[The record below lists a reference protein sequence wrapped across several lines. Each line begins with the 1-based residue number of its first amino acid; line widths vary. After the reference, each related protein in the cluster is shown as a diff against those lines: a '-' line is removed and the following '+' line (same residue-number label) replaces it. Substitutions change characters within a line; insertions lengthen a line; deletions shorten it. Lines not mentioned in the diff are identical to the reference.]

1 MDIRLTMEE
10 AEEVLFALALRSKQ
24 SRLSPLGQ
32 RTALAIGER
41 LDHLFT
47 AYFGWDKH
55 DRMAHMRKPIKRV
68 TVTTYDYPPRD

>member
-41 LDHLFT
+41 LVP
-47 AYFGWDKH
+47 G
-55 DRMAHMRKPIKRV
+55 PIGRLIQGRV
-68 TVTTYDYPPRD
+68 